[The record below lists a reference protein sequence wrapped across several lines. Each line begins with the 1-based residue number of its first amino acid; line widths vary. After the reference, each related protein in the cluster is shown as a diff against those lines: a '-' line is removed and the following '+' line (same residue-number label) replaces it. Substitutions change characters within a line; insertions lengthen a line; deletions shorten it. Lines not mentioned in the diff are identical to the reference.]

1 MTLNYKLDSVLH
13 KKWYAQLD
21 LGFAFSNGR
30 TIFSH
35 REHCGPLQIQKPF
48 YPEKNGII
56 HVYILHPPGGIVGGD
71 CLKLNIK
78 LNENAHSLITTP
90 AAGKFYRSSGSIA
103 SQIQIIKV
111 ASGGILEWFPSE
123 NIIFSGAN
131 ARLKTRIDLAIGG
144 NFIGWDIFCLGRPH
158 SRECFDNG
166 FFNQRLE
173 VFRNGVP
180 LRMENLNLQG
190 KSDALNAKWGLMGY
204 PVSGNMICATEKTD
218 IVNSIRNM
226 ESVSSKNGIFSVT
239 NTDGIILCR
248 FLGNSVERAKE
259 IFIKAWKIFRSSV
272 IGLNAV
278 EPRIWKT

>member
-1 MTLNYKLDSVLH
+1 
-13 KKWYAQLD
+13 
-21 LGFAFSNGR
+21 
-30 TIFSH
+30 
-35 REHCGPLQIQKPF
+35 
-48 YPEKNGII
+48 
-56 HVYILHPPGGIVGGD
+56 
-71 CLKLNIK
+71 
-78 LNENAHSLITTP
+78 
-90 AAGKFYRSSGSIA
+90 
-103 SQIQIIKV
+103 
-111 ASGGILEWFPSE
+111 
-123 NIIFSGAN
+123 
-131 ARLKTRIDLAIGG
+131 
-144 NFIGWDIFCLGRPH
+144 
-158 SRECFDNG
+158 
-166 FFNQRLE
+166 
-173 VFRNGVP
+173 
-180 LRMENLNLQG
+180 MENLNLQG